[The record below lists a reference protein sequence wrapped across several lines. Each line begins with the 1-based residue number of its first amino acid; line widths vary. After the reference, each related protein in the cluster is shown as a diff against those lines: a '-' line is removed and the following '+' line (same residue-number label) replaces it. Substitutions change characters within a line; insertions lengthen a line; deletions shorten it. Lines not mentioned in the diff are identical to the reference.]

1 MERKTEAV
9 REDETGDCEDHELPC
24 VIPEIGLNNDYM
36 VVQNKPTAVFFCST
50 ALNRVKIMLE
60 IFLISVR
67 RHCSMQNSSQE
78 TKAQ

>member
-36 VVQNKPTAVFFCST
+36 VVQNKPTAVFFVQR
-50 ALNRVKIMLE
+50 L
-60 IFLISVR
+60 
-67 RHCSMQNSSQE
+67 
-78 TKAQ
+78 